1 MYGSDRGQKI
11 TDMKHTRIFLSSF
24 LFAALLS
31 SCYYDNFKEL
41 HPDSALP
48 NASVTCDTSGLISY
62 SLQIVP
68 VLNSGCTPSCHN
80 GVGSGHDM
88 TSYAAVHTDALSGTL
103 YGSVA
108 QDGSAQSMPQN
119 GAKLPECDIVKI
131 KKWVNA
137 GAPNN

>member
-1 MYGSDRGQKI
+1 
-11 TDMKHTRIFLSSF
+11 
-24 LFAALLS
+24 
-31 SCYYDNFKEL
+31 
-41 HPDSALP
+41 
-48 NASVTCDTSGLISY
+48 
-62 SLQIVP
+62 
-68 VLNSGCTPSCHN
+68 
-80 GVGSGHDM
+80 M